1 MYSSRP
7 GTGASRLYDMPSRF
21 KKERSRRITRLWQ
34 EIAGNRNGRY
44 LGERIVAQV
53 TQGGRVGTMMARS
66 ENYRKIV
73 VCEPLPL
80 GSVHDFEI
88 VKTTPFY
95 LVGEVASR
103 E

>member
-1 MYSSRP
+1 
-7 GTGASRLYDMPSRF
+7 MPSRF
-21 KKERSRRITRLWQ
+21 KKDRSRRMTRLWQ
-34 EIAGNRNGRY
+34 EIARLRNDRY
-44 LGERIVAQV
+44 LEKTIVAQV
-53 TQGGRVGTMMARS
+53 TEKGREGAMMARS

-80 GSVHDFEI
+80 GSVHRLRI
-88 VKTTPFY
+88 VKTSPFY